1 MKYLIDLLKIS
12 LFVFVMYIPL
22 SWLTIK
28 GSLEDIDQQRLEQL
42 SLRLSNIKSVLQNLL
57 KDGRILEACQR
68 LNAEYDAHSITTFTL
83 LSDEA
88 SCYQP
93 EYMKV
98 IPPVSANG
106 ESQIFLVNQKFLTF
120 VREKTSLAD
129 WAISVPTPE
138 KTNFIKKLK
147 DYPTL
152 RMAMFKDIV
161 VVIYII
167 FSFILFGVLVLAKS
181 IQNQYR
187 KRGRDPFWLKIINF
201 VFGRLQL
208 HDLKVLKAATSAL
221 IKKNESLL
229 KDQDLLETS
238 LEFSILNEI
247 KNNQYQL
254 PFTFFGTVAK
264 VDINGF
270 SKMVSAG
277 HIDISNS
284 LTTHLENFGCELL
297 LRYEGL
303 FEKTVGDEI
312 VVVFRGEN
320 SDLLALSF
328 ARDLMYEFSKINFL
342 VDQEVRSFTLKSSI
356 YSSELIFLKR
366 VSGYG
371 FLGEALTYGTRL
383 LGVVDRKDCNILS
396 CLKSQSENLKKLLVL
411 PDQSCQFD
419 FKNMNSMEGYL
430 VEQFLSFEEIYQSNI
445 QYIKYFRS
453 DRALF
458 FLLEKVATESDLQ
471 NINTI
476 LNMFST
482 LHCRQSSA
490 LVQNQW
496 VNTIKIIESR
506 VGENTKFTEVL
517 SSLIMDGAK
526 LIPKSDWADRHTEA
540 LLALNRRISGRIN
553 ASIVDVLMEKDL
565 SSLLGYKAQ
574 EFLFEGDESYRTQ
587 GNLLVL
593 QALQRLSSKVLSSVI
608 EMIQSSR
615 QNESLTGIYSA
626 CQILNYY
633 LENNPATLETF
644 SEYKVLVNILQDI
657 FKERGL
663 VLTDRLGGTL
673 QKTILELN
681 NSGTVDL

>member
-1 MKYLIDLLKIS
+1 MKYLADLLKIT
-12 LFVFVMYIPL
+12 LFVVIMYLPL

-28 GSLEDIDQQRLEQL
+28 GSLEEIDQHRVEELAR
-42 SLRLSNIKSVLQNLL
+42 RLSNVKDALENLL
-57 KDGRILEACQR
+57 KDGRVLEACQR
-68 LNAEYDAHSITTFTL
+68 LNAEYDAHNITTFTL
-83 LSDEA
+83 LSDEG

-93 EYMKV
+93 DYMK
-98 IPPVSANG
+98 ILPPVVANG
-106 ESQIFLVNQKFLTF
+106 ETQIFLVNQKLLTF
-120 VREKTSLAD
+120 IREKINSVD
-129 WAISVPTPE
+129 WAVSVPAPE
-138 KTNFIKKLK
+138 KTNFFNKLK

-161 VVIYII
+161 VVIYIVL
-167 FSFILFGVLVLAKS
+167 SFILFGVLVLAKS

-187 KRGRDPFWLKIINF
+187 QQGRDPLWLKAINIL
-201 VFGRLQL
+201 FGRLQL

-221 IKKNESLL
+221 IKKNDSLL

-247 KNNQYQL
+247 RKNQHQIPY
-254 PFTFFGTVAK
+254 TFFGTVAK

-277 HIDISNS
+277 HAEISSS
-284 LTTHLENFGCELL
+284 LTTYLENFGCELL

-312 VVVFRGEN
+312 VVVFRGSN

-328 ARDLMYEFSKINFL
+328 ARDLMYEFSKVSFL
-342 VDQEVRSFTLKSSI
+342 VDQEARSFTLKSAI
-356 YSSELIFLKR
+356 YSSELSFLKR

-383 LGVVDRKDCNILS
+383 LSVVDRKDCNILS

-411 PDQSCQFD
+411 PAQSRQFE
-419 FKNMNSMEGYL
+419 FKNMRSMEGYL
-430 VEQFLSFEEIYQSNI
+430 VDQFLSFEEIYQSDI
-445 QYIKYFRS
+445 EYIKYFRS
-453 DRALF
+453 DRALI
-458 FLLEKVATESDLQ
+458 FLLEKIATESSLQ
-471 NINTI
+471 NINII

-482 LHCRQSSA
+482 LHCRQSSV
-490 LVQNQW
+490 LVQTQW
-496 VNTIKIIESR
+496 VNTIKVIESKAQK
-506 VGENTKFTEVL
+506 NTNFTGVL

-526 LIPKSDWADRHTEA
+526 LIPKSDWTGRQTEA
-540 LLALNRRISGRIN
+540 LLALNRHISGRIN

-565 SSLLGYKAQ
+565 SALLGHKAQ

-593 QALQRLSSKVLSSVI
+593 QALQQLSSKVLSLVI
-608 EMIQSSR
+608 DMIQSPR

-633 LENNPATLETF
+633 LKNNPAALETF
-644 SEYKVLVNILQDI
+644 SEYKVLADILRDV
-657 FKERGL
+657 FKERS
-663 VLTDRLGGTL
+663 VALTDRLGESL
-673 QKTILELN
+673 QKTISQLN
-681 NSGTVDL
+681 ESRNIDL